1 MIEKDFVC
9 LRKISTLNKWLEKKK
24 YNVEE
29 MWGRVDEIIVKTLI
43 AALPVLRHNYH
54 ACFPSHDFTFACFE
68 LLGFDILLDHKLK
81 PFILEVSSLRI

>member
-43 AALPVLRHNYH
+43 AALPVRGIIITP
-54 ACFPSHDFTFACFE
+54 A
-68 LLGFDILLDHKLK
+68 
-81 PFILEVSSLRI
+81 SLRTTSHSPVSNCWALTYFWTTS